1 MYLLRCAD
9 GTFYTGIA
17 KDVNRRC
24 QQHDDGTASR
34 YTRCRLPVRL
44 VHQEAVPDQGAALR
58 REAAIKALSRR
69 QKERLIRPAGR
80 LADTHDEPD
89 KDPDDNLSGRHPAPH
104 YRSVVVPNTET

>member
-1 MYLLRCAD
+1 MAWTGDKGIRPQSSGGWFVYILRCAD

-24 QQHDDGTASR
+24 QQHNDGTASR

-44 VHQEAVPDQGAALR
+44 VHQEAVLDQGAALR

-69 QKERLIRPAGR
+69 QKEMFIRKTGR
-80 LADTHDEPD
+80 RRRAQ
-89 KDPDDNLSGRHPAPH
+89 S
-104 YRSVVVPNTET
+104 